1 MFKNLFL
8 KFKESFFSV
17 LPIAVLIIVASLCSD
32 EVDNGTVALFT
43 VSAALLIIGM
53 AIFTLGADVAMI
65 PIGSSMGSDL
75 SKRKNIL
82 LVFVI
87 CFVLGFIITI
97 AEPDLQVLAEQLQQG
112 EGKNVALLIVVAAG
126 VGLFL
131 VVALARIYFKLKL
144 SYILLI
150 AYGLVFLLAAFVP
163 EDFLTIAFDSGG
175 VTTGPITVP
184 FLMALG
190 IGIAGVRG
198 GDVNRNDS
206 FGVIALCSIGPVL
219 AVLVLGLTGKSEV
232 GVSETT
238 IPVVRNVGDIFKA
251 FGDAFPDFMLEVLI
265 ALLPIM
271 AVFALFQIFA
281 LKLPKTQV
289 LRICFG
295 LIYTFVGLCIFL
307 TAVNV
312 GFLPMGKA
320 LGAALAKIAD
330 GYVLIPFGVAT
341 GCLIVL
347 AEPSVHILTRQV
359 EQLTG
364 GAISKLKMLFF
375 LSLAISVSVGLSM
388 LRVATGISIWY
399 FLLPCYAISVALAFF
414 VPEIFTAV
422 AFDSGGVASGAMT
435 STFLLP
441 FAIGACVELGGNV
454 FTDAYGLVA
463 FVAMTPLLT
472 LQLMGLAY
480 KVKTKVKTKIAA
492 ERKAAELPVVF
503 DEPVVFFE
511 RDDEG
516 ENPAAEG
523 GERERVSVEAGT
535 EAESDGVNGA
545 QAEAYGERG
554 GSGTVKFS
562 IANAE
567 KSAETGVGAMPA
579 PLAEDPAESEAFPA
593 DVGESENEG
602 GKEAPVRSADA
613 SITAESDENK
623 E

>member
-1 MFKNLFL
+1 MFKNIFL

-17 LPIAVLIIVASLCSD
+17 LPIAVLIIAASLCSD
-32 EVDNGTVALFT
+32 EVDNGTVSLFT
-43 VSAALLIIGM
+43 VSAVLLIVGM
-53 AIFTLGADVAMI
+53 AIFTLGADIAMI

-75 SKRKNIL
+75 SKRKNM
-82 LVFVI
+82 VFVLI
-87 CFVLGFIITI
+87 VCFVLGFIITI

-112 EGKNVALLIVVAAG
+112 EGKNTALLIAVAAG
-126 VGLFL
+126 VGFFL
-131 VVALARIYFKLKL
+131 VIAVLRIYFKIRL
-144 SYILLI
+144 SYII
-150 AYGLVFLLAAFVP
+150 IVAYGIVFLLAAFVP
-163 EDFLTIAFDSGG
+163 SDFLTIAFDSGG

-190 IGIAGVRG
+190 IGLAGVRG

-206 FGVIALCSIGPVL
+206 FGMIALCSIGPIL
-219 AVLVLGLTGKSEV
+219 AVLILGLTGKSSV
-232 GVSETT
+232 GVSETALPE
-238 IPVVRNVGDIFKA
+238 IRSVGDIFRA

-265 ALLPIM
+265 AILPIV
-271 AVFALFQIFA
+271 AIFALFQIFA
-281 LKLPKTQV
+281 LKLPKAQV
-289 LRICFG
+289 FRICFG
-295 LIYTFVGLCIFL
+295 LMYTFVGLCIFL

-320 LGAALAKIAD
+320 LGAALGKIAN
-330 GYVLIPFGVAT
+330 GYMLIPFGAVT

-399 FLLPCYAISVALAFF
+399 FLLPCYALSIALTFF

-441 FAIGACVELGGNV
+441 FAIGACTELGGNV

-472 LQLMGLAY
+472 IQLMGLAY
-480 KVKTKVKTKIAA
+480 KVKTGVRT
-492 ERKAAELPVVF
+492 RKEARTVPQAPETPVVF
-503 DEPVVFFE
+503 DAPVVFFE
-511 RDDEG
+511 REEG
-516 ENPAAEG
+516 NANGIDGFESPSSAETADGDAVRESANGVDATGSAVNADKAADTPSRVSDVDKNAAVSYAVGDINADGDNAVDVDTSVNAPDNAYSDAEG
-523 GERERVSVEAGT
+523 GN
-535 EAESDGVNGA
+535 DG
-545 QAEAYGERG
+545 
-554 GSGTVKFS
+554 
-562 IANAE
+562 
-567 KSAETGVGAMPA
+567 
-579 PLAEDPAESEAFPA
+579 
-593 DVGESENEG
+593 
-602 GKEAPVRSADA
+602 
-613 SITAESDENK
+613 
-623 E
+623 

>member
-1 MFKNLFL
+1 MFKNIFS

-43 VSAALLIIGM
+43 VSAVLLVIGM

-75 SKRKNIL
+75 SKRKNISFVF
-82 LVFVI
+82 LV

-112 EGKNVALLIVVAAG
+112 DGKNTVLLIVVAAG

-131 VVALARIYFKLKL
+131 VVALLRIYFKIKL
-144 SYILLI
+144 SYILLA

-184 FLMALG
+184 FLMAIG

-206 FGVIALCSIGPVL
+206 FGMIALCSIGPVL
-219 AVLVLGLTGKSEV
+219 AVLILGLTGKSEV

-238 IPVVRNVGDIFKA
+238 VPVIRSVGDIFAALGK
-251 FGDAFPDFMLEVLI
+251 AFPDFMLEVLI

-312 GFLPMGKA
+312 GFLPMGKT

-330 GYVLIPFGVAT
+330 GYVLIPFGAVI

-480 KVKTKVKTKIAA
+480 KVKTKVKTKKAA
-492 ERKAAELPVVF
+492 ERKAAELPAVF

-511 RDDEG
+511 RDGAG
-516 ENPAAEG
+516 ETDNAAEG
-523 GERERVSVEAGT
+523 GESVARDESESGD
-535 EAESDGVNGA
+535 EAENFESADDGANKTVKYSF
-545 QAEAYGERG
+545 AEADECAKG
-554 GSGTVKFS
+554 GVT
-562 IANAE
+562 E
-567 KSAETGVGAMPA
+567 LPP
-579 PLAEDPAESEAFPA
+579 PLAEDLSETQAFSAGFAEGDIKEVAEGSTEP
-593 DVGESENEG
+593 VGE
-602 GKEAPVRSADA
+602 A
-613 SITAESDENK
+613 SITEESNENK
-623 E
+623 A

>member
-1 MFKNLFL
+1 MFKNIFL

-17 LPIAVLIIVASLCSD
+17 LPIAVLIIAASLCSD

-43 VSAALLIIGM
+43 VSAVLLVIGM

-75 SKRKNIL
+75 SKRKNIFFVF
-82 LVFVI
+82 LV

-112 EGKNVALLIVVAAG
+112 EGKNTVLLIVVAAG

-131 VVALARIYFKLKL
+131 VVALLRIYFKIKL
-144 SYILLI
+144 SYILLA

-206 FGVIALCSIGPVL
+206 FGMIALCSIGPIL
-219 AVLVLGLTGKSEV
+219 AVIILGLTGKSSV

-238 IPVVRNVGDIFKA
+238 VPVIRSVGDIFAALGK
-251 FGDAFPDFMLEVLI
+251 AFPDFMLEVLI

-295 LIYTFVGLCIFL
+295 LMYTFVGLCIFL

-312 GFLPMGKA
+312 GFLPMGKT
-320 LGAALAKIAD
+320 LGAAIAKIAD
-330 GYVLIPFGVAT
+330 GYVLIPFGAVT

-375 LSLAISVSVGLSM
+375 LSIAISVSVGLSM

-399 FLLPCYAISVALAFF
+399 FLLPCYALSIALTFF

-441 FAIGACVELGGNV
+441 FAIGACTELGGNV

-472 LQLMGLAY
+472 IQLMGLAY
-480 KVKTKVKTKIAA
+480 KVKTGVRT
-492 ERKAAELPVVF
+492 RKETRTAPQAPENPVVF
-503 DEPVVFFE
+503 DAPVVFFE
-511 RDDEG
+511 RKEG
-516 ENPAAEG
+516 NANGIDGYESSSSEETAGGDGAVRESPNCVNVTGSTVNADKVVDTPGCVSDGDVNAAVSYAVVDINADGDNAVDVVTSVNAPDNADSDAEG
-523 GERERVSVEAGT
+523 GY
-535 EAESDGVNGA
+535 DG
-545 QAEAYGERG
+545 
-554 GSGTVKFS
+554 
-562 IANAE
+562 
-567 KSAETGVGAMPA
+567 
-579 PLAEDPAESEAFPA
+579 
-593 DVGESENEG
+593 
-602 GKEAPVRSADA
+602 
-613 SITAESDENK
+613 
-623 E
+623 